1 MSVAVANK
9 SKPFLHW
16 IGSKRRIVNK
26 LIEHLPQGPH
36 YNYYEPFLGGGALFF
51 QVRHLFKQCFL
62 SDINLDLITSYNAVK
77 NNPNEITA
85 KFIYLNKYSF
95 RGIYRVYKNG
105 QSAQTF
111 SGECY
116 IKLHIA
122 SRINQCSR
130 LLHGVSIYATDFSF
144 IEPQQNDFVYF
155 DPPYHKSGE
164 RFYTRLPFD
173 EKDQIRLRD
182 FVQELTNKGVKI
194 MISNNNTAFIRD
206 LYKDFNINT
215 VTVVYSINEQR
226 NPVNEL
232 IITNYKTC

>member
-1 MSVAVANK
+1 MLISL
-9 SKPFLHW
+9 SLFF
-16 IGSKRRIVNK
+16 IGLVVNEELLIK
-26 LIEHLPQGPH
+26 IEHLPQGPH

-77 NNPNEITA
+77 NNPNEVNRLLSLYHKHHSKDYYYKVKNKYSNNSNEITA

-122 SRINQCSR
+122 SRINQCSN

-144 IEPQQNDFVYF
+144 IEPQQNDFVFF

-164 RFYTRLPFD
+164 RFYTRLPGVICF
-173 EKDQIRLRD
+173 QIIALPSL
-182 FVQELTNKGVKI
+182 ETYTKTSSSLILNHI
-194 MISNNNTAFIRD
+194 
-206 LYKDFNINT
+206 LY
-215 VTVVYSINEQR
+215 Q
-226 NPVNEL
+226 
-232 IITNYKTC
+232 